1 MQIDEISEEKFA
13 SEFTSAAHPTLE
25 ELGVAGI
32 RSVAFNRSLNLYQ
45 LYAARY

>member
-1 MQIDEISEEKFA
+1 MQITKISEENFA

-32 RSVAFNRSLNLYQ
+32 RSVTF
-45 LYAARY
+45 